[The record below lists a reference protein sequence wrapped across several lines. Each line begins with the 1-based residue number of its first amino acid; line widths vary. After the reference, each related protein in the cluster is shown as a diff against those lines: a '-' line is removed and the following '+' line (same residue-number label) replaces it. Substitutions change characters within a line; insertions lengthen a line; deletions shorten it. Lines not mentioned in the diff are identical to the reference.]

1 MTFRKGISYGCECD
15 VSHVMESACLI
26 MAVCRSVRR
35 SRLGVISLLDL
46 PLAAAEEEE
55 ESEPSQID
63 AF

>member
-1 MTFRKGISYGCECD
+1 
-15 VSHVMESACLI
+15 MESACLI

-55 ESEPSQID
+55 EKEEEESEPSQFD